1 MFARSR
7 SRRVRPGSP
16 LRLVCTGSLMIVAN
30 RDAGPRM
37 TSQFEPERSNEP
49 AALTPQP
56 RIVSGRLGRPR
67 GVRVQIANRIDIG
80 GFTDI
85 DPSRAGAVLSLPIV
99 INEQPITVTASVSDG
114 QSDDLIV
121 AVKPGVTTELI
132 RPVACSFIVRHG
144 VRGAIAINIE
154 CATACGSGAGASSQ
168 ITAAVVAALSRCIGR
183 VATRTEL
190 AREAYQLE
198 TTLTSCGWQD
208 QAPLVVGRCGFIS
221 AAPAASPDAVAA
233 DYQTIP
239 VSEPV
244 LAELERRGLLVWTG
258 QSHFSRSILDGVKTR
273 LSRGVPDALHAWE
286 ALYSLAREA
295 RNTLVGDG
303 SAEARVDHLALI
315 VAANWAAEIELSDG
329 MVATEKLLAVD
340 PQLRV
345 LGGYKLLGAGRGGFL
360 FFIERS
366 APATAAAAE
375 LLGGVSDWRVEQWR
389 IDRMP
394 ARVHPLPFAT
404 DCSSGS
410 GSCLQVNSNG

>member
-1 MFARSR
+1 M
-7 SRRVRPGSP
+7 
-16 LRLVCTGSLMIVAN
+16 
-30 RDAGPRM
+30 
-37 TSQFEPERSNEP
+37 
-49 AALTPQP
+49 
-56 RIVSGRLGRPR
+56 
-67 GVRVQIANRIDIG
+67 QIANRIDIG

-144 VRGAIAINIE
+144 VRGAVAINIE
-154 CATACGSGAGASSQ
+154 CATACGSGLGRAARSRQPSWPPFHAG
-168 ITAAVVAALSRCIGR
+168 IGR

-190 AREAYQLE
+190 AHEAYQLE

-233 DYQTIP
+233 DYQAIP

-244 LAELERRGLLVWTG
+244 LAELERRGLLVSTG
-258 QSHFSRSILDGVKTR
+258 RSHFSRSILDGVKTR
-273 LSRGVPDALHAWE
+273 LSRGVPDALHTWE

-315 VAANWAAEIELSDG
+315 VAANWAAEESSCRTAWSPPRNCSPSI
-329 MVATEKLLAVD
+329 
-340 PQLRV
+340 
-345 LGGYKLLGAGRGGFL
+345 
-360 FFIERS
+360 RS
-366 APATAAAAE
+366 S
-375 LLGGVSDWRVEQWR
+375 VR
-389 IDRMP
+389 
-394 ARVHPLPFAT
+394 
-404 DCSSGS
+404 
-410 GSCLQVNSNG
+410 